1 MNWFRQSN
9 AARQWRSHRIRWSRL
24 LGLLAIVVALAGLWP
39 NPLLAQTDNLFFEK
53 DPHGMWRGPGGY
65 FAGYKLLILVLIFTV
80 WVATVDYAN
89 REALRLDEHLK
100 TKAPVWSPFYLGG
113 MLLGLIA
120 VLAVP
125 WFWAGLPI
133 FIILAF
139 APVVAFFVNRNR
151 EVDREMQRSVT
162 NTGRIAK
169 PIQLVEAEALPVELL
184 PQVPG
189 KKPAEIL
196 FQARRLPSF
205 AGFAGLCD
213 DLIRRRG
220 ENIVVACNRE
230 KAMVRIQIDGMWHPI
245 AELEAAAGQG
255 LLSVGQVLL
264 GGTPELSPRPV
275 NGLFGVK
282 KDRDKFVIRY
292 SVVPSKA
299 ELRCQLRL
307 DAPVDKVATL
317 ADLGMTPNQLPIV
330 RHCMDGDGFFVV
342 AATPTQGST
351 TLWKSALNYADR
363 LTRDWYAIVPDS
375 DTETHMENIQRLT
388 HPDGDVDQAIELLRQ
403 VALKQAGAFV
413 IPQLFDP
420 KLVSALI
427 EHSQSEH
434 RKIVT
439 RVAAKSAAEGLLRA
453 LATAS
458 DRKTMAQQLR
468 GVIYQRL
475 VRKLCTACREKR
487 VAPDLVKKLGGD
499 PRVQDFIYA
508 PKTIPTELPKNYQPC
523 PACNDLGYSGRIG
536 VFEIIEVNEAVKKAL
551 LTQPKVEVITQVA
564 RQSGALSLMQAGYPL
579 ILQGVT
585 SVEELKRAC
594 GE

>member
-9 AARQWRSHRIRWSRL
+9 AARQWRLPRTRWSSV
-24 LGLLAIVVALAGLWP
+24 LGLLALAAVIGCWP
-39 NPLLAQTDNLFFEK
+39 NPLWAQTDGLFFEK

-65 FAGYKLLILVLIFTV
+65 FAGYKLLIVVLVFTV

-89 REALRLDEHLK
+89 REALRLDDHLK

-125 WFWAGLPI
+125 WFWAGLPV
-133 FIILAF
+133 FILLAF
-139 APVVAFFVNRNR
+139 APVIAFFVNRNR

-169 PIQLVEAEALPVELL
+169 PIQLVEAQALPVDLL

-189 KKPAEIL
+189 KKPAEIV
-196 FQARRLPSF
+196 FHARRLP
-205 AGFAGLCD
+205 GFTGFVGLCD

-220 ENIVVACNRE
+220 ENIVVSCNRE
-230 KAMVRIQIDGMWHPI
+230 TAVIRIQIDGMWHPI
-245 AELEAAAGQG
+245 AELESAAGQG
-255 LLSVGQVLL
+255 LIAVGQVLL
-264 GGTPELSPRPV
+264 GGGPELSPRPV
-275 NGLFGVK
+275 NGQFGVK
-282 KDRDKFVIRY
+282 KDRDKFVIRF
-292 SVVPSKA
+292 SVVPGKT
-299 ELRCQLRL
+299 EIRGQLRL

-317 ADLGMTPNQLPIV
+317 ADLGMTSAQLPIV
-330 RHCMDGDGFFVV
+330 RRCMDGDGFFVV

-351 TLWKSALNYADR
+351 TLWKSTLNYADR
-363 LTRDWYAIVPDS
+363 WTRDWYAIVPES
-375 DTETHMENIQRLT
+375 DTETQMENIQRLT
-388 HPDGDVDQAIELLRQ
+388 HPDGDVDQAIALLRQ

-420 KLVSALI
+420 KLITALI
-427 EHSQSEH
+427 EHSQSEG
-434 RKIVT
+434 RKTVT
-439 RVAAKSAAEGLLRA
+439 RVTAKSAAEGLLRA
-453 LATAS
+453 YAAAG
-458 DRKTMAQQLR
+458 DRKAMAQQLR
-468 GVIYQRL
+468 GVVYQRL

-508 PKTIPTELPKNYQPC
+508 PKTIPAELPKNYQPC
-523 PACNDLGYSGRIG
+523 PHCDDLGYTGRIG
-536 VFEIIEVNEAVKKAL
+536 VFEIIEVNDAVRQTL
-551 LTQPKVEVITQVA
+551 LTQPKVEAITQAA
-564 RQSGALSLMQAGYPL
+564 RKTGALSMMQAGYPL

-585 SVEELKRAC
+585 SVEELKRVC
-594 GE
+594 SE

>member
-1 MNWFRQSN
+1 MSLFRQSHT
-9 AARQWRSHRIRWSRL
+9 ARQWRSHRSRWSSRTWL
-24 LGLLAIVVALAGLWP
+24 LLLAVALCLWP
-39 NPLLAQTDNLFFEK
+39 SVLWAQTDGLFFQN
-53 DPHGMWRGPGGY
+53 DPHGVWRGPGGY
-65 FAGYKLLILVLIFTV
+65 FASYKLLILVLVFTV

-100 TKAPVWSPFYLGG
+100 TKATVWSPFYLGG
-113 MLLGLIA
+113 MVLGLIA

-125 WFWAGLPI
+125 WFWAGLPV
-133 FIILAF
+133 FILLAF
-139 APVVAFFVNRNR
+139 APVIAFFVNRNR
-151 EVDREMQRSVT
+151 EVDKEMQRSVT

-169 PIQLVEAEALPVELL
+169 PIQLVEAAALPVDLL

-189 KKPAEIL
+189 KKPAEIV

-205 AGFAGLCD
+205 PGFAGLCD

-220 ENIVVACNRE
+220 ENVVISCGRD
-230 KAMVRIQIDGMWHPI
+230 KSVIRIQIDGMWHPI
-245 AELEAAAGQG
+245 AEMEAAAGQG

-264 GGTPELSPRPV
+264 GGSPELSAKPI
-275 NGLFGVK
+275 NGQFGVK
-282 KDRDKFVIRY
+282 KDRDKFVIRF
-292 SVVPSKA
+292 SVVPSKT
-299 ELRCQLRL
+299 ELRGQLRL
-307 DAPVDKVATL
+307 DAPAEKVQTL
-317 ADLGMTPNQLPIV
+317 ADLGMNPSQLPIV
-330 RHCMDGDGFFVV
+330 RRCMDGDGFFVV

-363 LTRDWYAIVPDS
+363 WTRDWYAIVPNS
-375 DTETHMENIQRLT
+375 DTETNMENIQRLS
-388 HPDGDVDQAIELLRQ
+388 HPDGDADQAIELLRQ
-403 VALKQAGAFV
+403 VSLKQAGAFV

-434 RKIVT
+434 RKILT
-439 RVAAKSAAEGLLRA
+439 RVSAKSAAEGLLRA
-453 LATAS
+453 YAAAS
-458 DRKTMAQQLR
+458 DRKVMANQLR
-468 GVIYQRL
+468 GVVYQRL
-475 VRKLCTACREKR
+475 VRKLCTSCREKR

-508 PKTIPTELPKNYQPC
+508 PKTIPQELPKNYQPC

-536 VFEIIEVNEAVKKAL
+536 VFEIIEVNDAVRQAL
-551 LTQPKVEVITQVA
+551 LTQPKVEIITQAA

-585 SVEELKRAC
+585 SVEELKRVC
-594 GE
+594 SE